1 LDWYPK
7 VQALGSEKA
16 QGGDRTATK
25 ERMTLSGELLTFVDW
40 NEIYLDMQ
48 NFKADKSWYNL
59 NLDVKNIKSIFDK
72 NDWYILYIPRE
83 ELQIT
88 SFAVFDRVYEIV
100 LSLLK
105 KYCEKYY
112 NFKKADWEKDKL
124 EYQEI
129 TSNDNNFFEEYKI
142 YVNEN
147 QRDLIDKI
155 KELEE
160 IVKSKKLEDL
170 DLINGYS
177 FYFDKHLYNPILSL
191 QNNELIDV
199 KPVALNDGER
209 LFLRDLRE
217 FYNTHETNFEKQEMY
232 LLRNK
237 SKTGIGF
244 FEEGNF
250 YPDFILWRIVEG
262 KQYITFIDP
271 KGIRNLD
278 GKSDPKITFSERIKK
293 IEEQLGDA
301 DIILNS
307 VIISNTV
314 IREIN
319 WRGDWEQLD
328 FEEHHIFFQNDSDY
342 INKIFSLMN

>member
-1 LDWYPK
+1 MIL
-7 VQALGSEKA
+7 SE
-16 QGGDRTATK
+16 D
-25 ERMTLSGELLTFVDW
+25 LLAFIDW
-40 NEIYLDMQ
+40 NAIYLDLQ

-59 NLDVKNIKSIFDK
+59 NLNVNEIKSIFDQR
-72 NDWYILYIPRE
+72 DWYILYIPRE

-88 SFAVFDRVYEIV
+88 SFSVFDRVYEIV

-129 TSNDNNFFEEYKI
+129 TSEDNNFFDEYKI

-147 QRDLIDKI
+147 QQDLIAKI

-160 IVKSKKLEDL
+160 IVKSKELKDL

-191 QNNELIDV
+191 QNNELIEV
-199 KPVALNDGER
+199 KPVALNDGET
-209 LFLRDLRE
+209 LFLKDLRE
-217 FYNTHETNFEKQEMY
+217 FYNAHKTNFEKQEMY

-250 YPDFILWRIVEG
+250 YPDFILWRVVEG

-278 GKSDPKITFSERIKK
+278 GKNDPKITFFERIKE
-293 IEEQLGDA
+293 IEKQLGNT

-307 VIISNTV
+307 VIISNTE
-314 IREIN
+314 IRNIN
-319 WRGDWEQLD
+319 WREDWKQPD
-328 FEEHHIFFQNDSDY
+328 FEEHNILFQDDSNY
-342 INKIFSLMN
+342 INKLLSRTI

>member
-1 LDWYPK
+1 MIL
-7 VQALGSEKA
+7 SE
-16 QGGDRTATK
+16 D
-25 ERMTLSGELLTFVDW
+25 LLAFVDW
-40 NEIYLDMQ
+40 NAIYLDLQ

-59 NLDVKNIKSIFDK
+59 NLNVNEIKSIFDQR
-72 NDWYILYIPRE
+72 DWYILYIPRE

-88 SFAVFDRVYEIV
+88 SFSVFDRVYEIV

-129 TSNDNNFFEEYKI
+129 TSEDNNFFDEYKI

-147 QRDLIDKI
+147 QQDLIAKI

-160 IVKSKKLEDL
+160 IVKSKELKDL
-170 DLINGYS
+170 NLINGYS

-191 QNNELIDV
+191 QNNELIEV
-199 KPVALNDGER
+199 KPVALNDGET
-209 LFLRDLRE
+209 LFLKDLRE
-217 FYNTHETNFEKQEMY
+217 FYNTNKTNFEKQEMY

-250 YPDFILWRIVEG
+250 YPDFILWRVVEG

-278 GKSDPKITFSERIKK
+278 GKNDPKITFFERIKE
-293 IEEQLGDA
+293 IEKQLGNT

-307 VIISNTV
+307 VIISNTE
-314 IREIN
+314 IRNIN
-319 WRGDWEQLD
+319 WREDWKQSD
-328 FEEHHIFFQNDSDY
+328 FEEHNIFFQDDSNY
-342 INKIFSLMN
+342 INKLLSRTI